1 MPHSKTRLMEKG
13 AKPTKYLLTLEKR
26 NNRRGK
32 KKHRDLELL
41 NGKHLHKADEIIEEI
56 ENF

>member
-1 MPHSKTRLMEKG
+1 MPHSRTRWVEKG

-26 NNRRGK
+26 NNRRK
-32 KKHRDLELL
+32 KNIEDLELL
-41 NGKHLHKADEIIEEI
+41 NGKHLHKADEMIKEI

>member
-1 MPHSKTRLMEKG
+1 MPDSRTRWVEKG

-26 NNRRGK
+26 NNRRK
-32 KKHRDLELL
+32 KIEDLELL
-41 NGKHLHKADEIIEEI
+41 NGKHLHKADEIIREI